1 MKRKRPVYEDV
12 STTLVKHIFGWRFA
26 TAKLTRQSKIMN
38 KIITKMLF
46 EKDGTFFIPNDDS
59 IANIIRKIEEAEEDV
74 DATLT
79 YEIINNKQKDEDS
92 NLNNEDNAN
101 SNEDLT
107 VTVNETIEVNE
118 KFNTPQEIVFP
129 SDIIKQLIRKA
140 NHIVIMNKCL
150 CRSSADC
157 KDYPQDLGCIFM
169 GNATKKISRKYCRE
183 ATVEEAIEHID
194 KCNKAGLVHI
204 MGRNKID
211 EVWMHVSPGEELLT
225 VCNCCPCCCL
235 WRVYPNLSDSL
246 QNNFYKLP
254 GIEVYS
260 NYEKCVGCGICVD
273 ICFTDA
279 IEIVDKKAVIDT
291 DKCKG
296 CGQCSNKCPTD
307 AMTIDY
313 QNINVED
320 VFEKIDSLV
329 NIEN

>member
-1 MKRKRPVYEDV
+1 MKKKKIVFEDL
-12 STTLVKHIFGWRFA
+12 STSLVKHIFGLRFK

-38 KIITKMLF
+38 RIITKMLF
-46 EKDGTFFIPNDDS
+46 EKDGVFFIPNDDS
-59 IANIIRKIEEAEEDV
+59 IAKLIRKIEEGENV
-74 DATLT
+74 DKVT
-79 YEIINNKQKDEDS
+79 YEVINNKNKDFNQNNDT
-92 NLNNEDNAN
+92 NINTNGNNEDMA
-101 SNEDLT
+101 L
-107 VTVNETIEVNE
+107 TVNETIEINE
-118 KFNTPQEIVFP
+118 KFDSPQEIVFP
-129 SDIIKQLIRKA
+129 SDIIKQVIRKA

-194 KCNKAGLVHI
+194 NCNNAGLVHI

-211 EVWMHVSPGEELLT
+211 EVWLNVSPGEELLT

-246 QNNFYKLP
+246 QNNFFKLP
-254 GIEVYS
+254 GIEVYP
-260 NYEKCVGCGICVD
+260 NYEKCVGCGICVN

-279 IEIVDKKAVIDT
+279 IEIVDKKAVINRE
-291 DKCKG
+291 KCKG

-307 AMTIDY
+307 AMIIDY
-313 QNINVED
+313 QNINVDD
-320 VFEKIDSLV
+320 VFDKIDSLV